1 LFKQPENE
9 GIIKHKA
16 IIGEVN
22 NLTKVKIV
30 TDSTIDIE
38 QSIIDELNIE
48 IVPLSI
54 TIDGESY
61 IDRFGIKPDEFMV
74 KMNQSKELPKSSQP
88 AVGTFVE
95 VYNRLG
101 EDGSEIL
108 SIHMT
113 GGMSGTV
120 GSAESAAGISDA
132 DVTVV
137 DSRLI
142 SIGLSFQ
149 VVEAAKMANEGKSM
163 DEILARLD
171 TIREN
176 SDLYI
181 MVDTLDNLV
190 KGGRIGRG
198 KALIGSLLNIKPIA
212 SLADGVYT
220 PVTKVRSQSQ
230 VIKFF
235 TKQFKEDIAGKVV
248 KGIGIAHAGTLKQAE
263 ALKNALYEVSGFENI
278 QIAYTTPVISTHT
291 GPGALALMYYAE

>member
-1 LFKQPENE
+1 MTN
-9 GIIKHKA
+9 
-16 IIGEVN
+16 
-22 NLTKVKIV
+22 VKIV
-30 TDSTIDIE
+30 TDSTVDIDQSLIE
-38 QSIIDELNIE
+38 ELNIE

-61 IDRFGIKPDEFMV
+61 IDRFGIKPDEFMD
-74 KMNQSKELPKSSQP
+74 KMKHSTELPKSSQP
-88 AVGTFVE
+88 AVGSFVD

-101 EDGSEIL
+101 EDGSKIL

-120 GSAESAAGISDA
+120 GSAESAANISES

-137 DSRLI
+137 DSRFI
-142 SIGLSFQ
+142 SFALSFQ
-149 VVEAAKMANEGKSM
+149 VVAAAKMANEGKELQ
-163 DEILARLD
+163 EIINKLND
-171 TIREN
+171 IRSN
-176 SDLYI
+176 TDLYI

-220 PVTKVRSQSQ
+220 PVTKARSHSQ
-230 VIKFF
+230 VIKYY
-235 TKQFKEDIAGKVV
+235 TKQFKEDIAGKMV
-248 KGIGIAHAGTLKQAE
+248 KGVGIAHAGSLKQAQ
-263 ALKNALYEVSGFENI
+263 ALKDALYEVSGFEDI

>member
-1 LFKQPENE
+1 M
-9 GIIKHKA
+9 
-16 IIGEVN
+16 
-22 NLTKVKIV
+22 TKTNVKIV
-30 TDSTIDIE
+30 TDSTVDID
-38 QSIIDELNIE
+38 QSIIEELNIE

-61 IDRFGIKPDEFMV
+61 IDRFGIKPDEFMD
-74 KMNQSKELPKSSQP
+74 KMKHSTELPKSSQP
-88 AVGTFVE
+88 AVGTFVD

-101 EDGSEIL
+101 EDGSKIL

-120 GSAESAAGISDA
+120 GSAESAASISDS
-132 DVTVV
+132 DVTVI
-137 DSRLI
+137 DSRFI
-142 SIGLSFQ
+142 SFALSFQ
-149 VVEAAKMANEGKSM
+149 VVAAAKMAKQGKGLE
-163 DEILARLD
+163 EIVNKLSLVRSN
-171 TIREN
+171 T
-176 SDLYI
+176 DLFI

-248 KGIGIAHAGTLKQAE
+248 KGVGIAHAGSLKQAQ
-263 ALKNALYEVSGFENI
+263 ALKDALYEASGFEDI

-291 GPGALALMYYAE
+291 GPGAMALMYYAE

>member
-1 LFKQPENE
+1 MTN
-9 GIIKHKA
+9 
-16 IIGEVN
+16 
-22 NLTKVKIV
+22 VKIV
-30 TDSTIDIE
+30 TDSTVDID
-38 QSIIDELNIE
+38 QSIIEELNIE

-61 IDRFGIKPDEFMV
+61 IDRFGIKPDEFMD
-74 KMNQSKELPKSSQP
+74 KMKHSTELPKSSQP
-88 AVGTFVE
+88 AVGSFVD

-101 EDGSEIL
+101 EDGSKVL

-120 GSAESAAGISDA
+120 GSAESAANISES

-137 DSRLI
+137 DSRFI
-142 SIGLSFQ
+142 SFALSFQ
-149 VVEAAKMANEGKSM
+149 VVTAAKMAKEGKDLQEIINKL
-163 DEILARLD
+163 DEIRSN
-171 TIREN
+171 T
-176 SDLYI
+176 DLYI

-220 PVTKVRSQSQ
+220 PVTKARSHSQ
-230 VIKFF
+230 VIKYY

-248 KGIGIAHAGTLKQAE
+248 KGVGIAHAGSLKQAQ
-263 ALKNALYEVSGFENI
+263 ALKEALYEASGFEDI

>member
-1 LFKQPENE
+1 MTN
-9 GIIKHKA
+9 
-16 IIGEVN
+16 
-22 NLTKVKIV
+22 VKIV
-30 TDSTIDIE
+30 TDSTVDID
-38 QSIIDELNIE
+38 QSIIEELNIE

-61 IDRFGIKPDEFMV
+61 IDRFGIKPDEFMD
-74 KMNQSKELPKSSQP
+74 KMKHSTELPKSSQP
-88 AVGTFVE
+88 AVGTFVD

-101 EDGSEIL
+101 EDGSKIL

-120 GSAESAAGISDA
+120 GSAESAASISDS
-132 DVTVV
+132 DVTVI
-137 DSRLI
+137 DSRFI
-142 SIGLSFQ
+142 SFALSFQ
-149 VVEAAKMANEGKSM
+149 VVAAAKMAKEGK
-163 DEILARLD
+163 DLQEILNKLNDVRSN
-171 TIREN
+171 T
-176 SDLYI
+176 DLFI

-248 KGIGIAHAGTLKQAE
+248 KGVGIAHAGSLKQAQV
-263 ALKNALYEVSGFENI
+263 LKDALYEASGFEDI

-291 GPGALALMYYAE
+291 GPGAMALMYYAE

>member
-1 LFKQPENE
+1 MRRYNSK
-9 GIIKHKA
+9 KD

-22 NLTKVKIV
+22 VMTNVKIV
-30 TDSTIDIE
+30 TDSTVDID
-38 QSIIDELNIE
+38 QSIIEELNIE

-61 IDRFGIKPDEFMV
+61 IDRFGIKPDEFMD
-74 KMNQSKELPKSSQP
+74 KMKHSTELPKSSQP
-88 AVGTFVE
+88 AVGSFVD

-101 EDGSEIL
+101 EDGSKVL

-120 GSAESAAGISDA
+120 GSAESAANISES

-137 DSRLI
+137 DSRFI
-142 SIGLSFQ
+142 SFALSFQ
-149 VVEAAKMANEGKSM
+149 VVTAAKMAKEGKDLQEIINKL
-163 DEILARLD
+163 DEIRSN
-171 TIREN
+171 T
-176 SDLYI
+176 DLYI

-220 PVTKVRSQSQ
+220 PVTKARSHSQ
-230 VIKFF
+230 VIKYY

-248 KGIGIAHAGTLKQAE
+248 KGVGIAHAGSLKQAQ
-263 ALKNALYEVSGFENI
+263 ALKEALYEASGFEDI

>member
-1 LFKQPENE
+1 MTN
-9 GIIKHKA
+9 
-16 IIGEVN
+16 
-22 NLTKVKIV
+22 VKIV
-30 TDSTIDIE
+30 TDSTVDID
-38 QSIIDELNIE
+38 QSIIEELNIE

-61 IDRFGIKPDEFMV
+61 IDRFGIKPDEFMD
-74 KMNQSKELPKSSQP
+74 KMKHSTELPKSSQP
-88 AVGTFVE
+88 AVGTFVD

-101 EDGSEIL
+101 EDGSKIL

-120 GSAESAAGISDA
+120 GSAESAAGISDS
-132 DVTVV
+132 DVTVI
-137 DSRLI
+137 DSRFI
-142 SIGLSFQ
+142 SFALSFQ
-149 VVEAAKMANEGKSM
+149 VVAAAKMAKQEKGLE
-163 DEILARLD
+163 EIVTKLND
-171 TIREN
+171 IRSN
-176 SDLYI
+176 TDLFI

-235 TKQFKEDIAGKVV
+235 TKQFKEDISGKVV
-248 KGIGIAHAGTLKQAE
+248 KGVGIAHAGSLKQAQV
-263 ALKNALYEVSGFENI
+263 LKDALYEASGFEDI

-291 GPGALALMYYAE
+291 GPGAMALMYYSE

>member
-1 LFKQPENE
+1 MTN
-9 GIIKHKA
+9 
-16 IIGEVN
+16 
-22 NLTKVKIV
+22 VKIV
-30 TDSTIDIE
+30 TDSTVDIE
-38 QSIIDELNIE
+38 QSIIEELNIE

-61 IDRFGIKPDEFMV
+61 IDRFGIKPDEFMD
-74 KMNQSKELPKSSQP
+74 KMRNSMELPKSSQP

-101 EDGSEIL
+101 EDGSKII

-120 GSAESAAGISDA
+120 GSAESAAGISDS
-132 DVTVV
+132 DVTVI
-137 DSRLI
+137 DSRFI
-142 SIGLSFQ
+142 SFALSFQ
-149 VVEAAKMANEGKSM
+149 VVAAAKMAKQGKGVEEIVKKL
-163 DEILARLD
+163 DEVRSN
-171 TIREN
+171 T
-176 SDLYI
+176 DLFI

-220 PVTKVRSQSQ
+220 PVTKARSHSQ
-230 VIKFF
+230 VIKYY

-248 KGIGIAHAGTLKQAE
+248 KGVGIAHAGSLKQAQ
-263 ALKNALYEVSGFENI
+263 ALKDALYEASGFEDI

>member
-1 LFKQPENE
+1 M
-9 GIIKHKA
+9 
-16 IIGEVN
+16 
-22 NLTKVKIV
+22 TKTNVKIV
-30 TDSTIDIE
+30 TDSTVDID
-38 QSIIDELNIE
+38 QSIIEELNIE

-61 IDRFGIKPDEFMV
+61 IDRFGIKPDEFMD
-74 KMNQSKELPKSSQP
+74 KMKHSTELPKSSQP
-88 AVGTFVE
+88 AVGTFVD

-101 EDGSEIL
+101 EDGSKIL

-120 GSAESAAGISDA
+120 GSAESAAGISDS
-132 DVTVV
+132 DVTVI
-137 DSRLI
+137 DSRFI
-142 SIGLSFQ
+142 SFALSFQ
-149 VVEAAKMANEGKSM
+149 VVAAAKMAKQGKGLE
-163 DEILARLD
+163 EIVNKISE
-171 TIREN
+171 IRSN
-176 SDLYI
+176 TDLFI

-235 TKQFKEDIAGKVV
+235 TKQFKEDITGKVV
-248 KGIGIAHAGTLKQAE
+248 KGVGIAHAGSLKQAQ
-263 ALKNALYEVSGFENI
+263 ALKDALYEASGFEDI

-291 GPGALALMYYAE
+291 GPGAMALMYYAE

>member
-1 LFKQPENE
+1 MTN
-9 GIIKHKA
+9 
-16 IIGEVN
+16 
-22 NLTKVKIV
+22 VKIV
-30 TDSTIDIE
+30 TDSTVDID
-38 QSIIDELNIE
+38 QSIIEELNIE

-61 IDRFGIKPDEFMV
+61 IDRFGIKPDEFMD
-74 KMNQSKELPKSSQP
+74 KMKHSTELPKSSQP
-88 AVGTFVE
+88 AVGSFVD

-101 EDGSEIL
+101 EDGSKIL

-120 GSAESAAGISDA
+120 GSAESAANISDS

-137 DSRLI
+137 DSRFI
-142 SIGLSFQ
+142 SFALSFQ
-149 VVEAAKMANEGKSM
+149 VVAAAKMAKEGKELQ
-163 DEILARLD
+163 EIINKLND
-171 TIREN
+171 IRSN
-176 SDLYI
+176 TDLFI

-220 PVTKVRSQSQ
+220 PVTKARSHSQ
-230 VIKFF
+230 VIKYY
-235 TKQFKEDIAGKVV
+235 TKQFKEDIAGKMV
-248 KGIGIAHAGTLKQAE
+248 KGVGIAHAGSLKQAQ
-263 ALKNALYEVSGFENI
+263 ALKDALYEASGFENI